1 MTRHLSGIGDS
12 VRVTLA
18 VDAVLAQ
25 LLAALFCSELAGVW
39 VVSSDVHARVDEEM
53 MKPEPSNKRKS
64 EHTKNKVEQKSAHAM
79 LQRHID
85 LHECMPACKQILL

>member
-25 LLAALFCSELAGVW
+25 LLAALFCFELAGVW
-39 VVSSDVHARVDEEM
+39 AVPSDVHARVDEEM
-53 MKPEPSNKRKS
+53 MKPEPPNKTKANTPKKS
-64 EHTKNKVEQKSAHAM
+64 
-79 LQRHID
+79 
-85 LHECMPACKQILL
+85 